1 MKINYFKSI
10 ILAFPILFISLGNFA
25 QTSCTTLTY
34 GASQAN
40 YTSDEEIFNVTLGTL
55 NNTSNCGTTGPGPGS
70 INQLYSNYTG
80 ALAAPSLFQTNIYTI
95 SLTIGQCGTGA
106 FSNIGGVWIDYN
118 QNGLFTDPGELVYT
132 KPYGASP
139 LVGSTSTGTILI
151 PANALP
157 GITRMRVICAETSVL
172 PSPVGTYLSWGET
185 EDYCVNIEQ
194 FVLCSGQPNPNTVL
208 GPNYLICPGSTADL
222 NLANYY
228 ASGSGITYSWL
239 QSTISPV
246 GPFNSINNAT
256 LSSLN
261 SGSLSIPTW
270 FQCVITCTNSNSFIS
285 PSFYVGI
292 AATTTNSVPYFE
304 GFESI
309 GLNNLLP
316 NCSWSSTGTGGAC
329 QTFTAPTTG
338 NRTAR
343 TGNKF
348 AVFNSASGTFYSNG
362 VQLNA
367 GVTYS
372 TSLWFKTDVAGAG
385 LNWKNLAISAGPA
398 QSAAGQVTVCQT
410 NGVAIS
416 GAYKLLSNT
425 FTVGLS
431 GMYYFGVSATYSGAG
446 APYLTWDDFEV
457 IAPCQLNTPSIVI
470 SSPASTICAGQPAV
484 LAVLGTSN
492 SYSWNNGSTG
502 NLITAYPTVNTTY
515 VVTATST
522 LTGCSNTASKFITV
536 NPVPLVS
543 IQTNNQSV
551 CLGSS
556 TNLFA
561 VGANTYLWSNG
572 FAGSGLSVSPLV
584 STTYSVSGTNNFG
597 CSSTTSQLINITPLP
612 VVTAV
617 SVPSS
622 ICKGEDAFLIVNGAN
637 TYTWVSNSIYL
648 QGTQV
653 SVSPNVSTTYS
664 VIGSSNGCTSS
675 AFVSVIVSECVGIK
689 SLSSNTNDLKVY
701 PNPSSSDITVE
712 LKKDGIYKIE
722 LVDVT
727 GKVVLVKSSEEEK
740 LNLNIN
746 FLSNGV
752 YYLKAKSQ
760 NTMNVVKIIK
770 N

>member
-1 MKINYFKSI
+1 MKKNYIKSI
-10 ILAFPILFISLGNFA
+10 IFAFPILFINLGTFA
-25 QTSCTTLTY
+25 QTPCQTLAY

-40 YTSDEEIFNVTLGTL
+40 YTSDEEIFNVTVGTL
-55 NNTSNCGTTGPGPGS
+55 NNTSSCGTTGPGPGS

-80 ALAAPSLFQTNIYTI
+80 VVAAPSLFNTFIYTI
-95 SLTIGQCGTGA
+95 SVTIGQCGLGQYNAMAGA
-106 FSNIGGVWIDYN
+106 WIDFN
-118 QNGLFTDPGELVYT
+118 QNGLFTDPGELVFT
-132 KPYGASP
+132 SP
-139 LVGSTSTGTILI
+139 WGLAQTAGTIVTGTILI
-151 PANALP
+151 PANALT
-157 GITRMRVICAETSVL
+157 GTTRMRVIAIESSVL
-172 PSPVGTYLSWGET
+172 PSPVGTYFSWGET
-185 EDYCVNIEQ
+185 EDYCIDIVQ
-194 FVLCSGQPNPNTVL
+194 PPSCAGQPAVSSIITPSNAV
-208 GPNYLICPGSTADL
+208 CPGSSIIAS
-222 NLANYY
+222 LANTYTNTGLTY
-228 ASGSGITYSWL
+228 AW
-239 QSTISPV
+239 QSSTVSAV
-246 GPFNSINNAT
+246 GPWTAINNAT
-256 LSSLN
+256 LTSHTT
-261 SGSLSIPTW
+261 IPLIVPT
-270 FQCVITCTNSNSFIS
+270 FYSAIITCTNSNQSILATTA
-285 PSFYVGI
+285 YVNI
-292 AATTTNSVPYFE
+292 AGTTTNSVPYFE
-304 GFESI
+304 GFEGI
-309 GLNNLLP
+309 NQNNFLP
-316 NCSWSSTGTGGAC
+316 NCSWSSTGGAC
-329 QTFTAPTTG
+329 QTYTAPQTG
-338 NRTAR
+338 NRNAR

-348 AVFNSASGTFYSNG
+348 GVFNSASGTFYSNG
-362 VQLNA
+362 VSLNA

-372 TSLWFKTDVAGAG
+372 TSLWFKTDAAAAG
-385 LNWKNLAISAGPA
+385 LNWQNLAISAGTV
-398 QSAAGQVTVCQT
+398 QSAVGQVTVCST

-425 FTVGLS
+425 FTVGSS
-431 GMYYFGVSATYSGAG
+431 GIYYFGVSAQYSSGS
-446 APYLTWDDFEV
+446 APYLIWDDFEV

-484 LAVLGTSN
+484 LSVLGTSN
-492 SYSWNNGSTG
+492 SYSWNNGSIG
-502 NLITAYPTVNTTY
+502 NLITAYPSVNTTY

-522 LTGCSNTASKFITV
+522 LTGCSNTASKLITV

-612 VVTAV
+612 VVAAV
-617 SVPSS
+617 SVPPS
-622 ICKGEDAFLIVNGAN
+622 ICKGESAFLIVNGAN

-701 PNPSSSDITVE
+701 PNPSSSEITVE

-760 NTMNVVKIIK
+760 NTINVVKIIK